1 MRALFFILVGIAL
14 TFGAIHYMGPER
26 FMKLYQGIMSTGSEI
41 AGGGGIDTIT
51 DKLNAGGQNS
61 PEPGGTTVVTP
72 SSGGTGNAPAS
83 GTPAGP

>member
-14 TFGAIHYMGPER
+14 TFGSIHYMGPER

-51 DKLNAGGQNS
+51 DKLNAGAQKS
-61 PEPGGTTVVTP
+61 PDSGGITVVTP
-72 SSGGTGNAPAS
+72 SGSGAGNTPSPGAPTGP
-83 GTPAGP
+83 